1 MSIDF
6 LKIFKNIL
14 RVSTDCVG
22 LFCLREKMK
31 EFAKSFYKSKAW
43 QHTRSEYAASVGG
56 LCEACLRKGLYK
68 AGEIVHHKKELT
80 PDNITDPTV
89 ALSWDNLE
97 LLCRDGFY
105 TGTVL
110 NAKDYLDLT

>member
-1 MSIDF
+1 MATHKKRICRKCREDYV
-6 LKIFKNIL
+6 K
-14 RVSTDCVG
+14 RV
-22 LFCLREKMK
+22 
-31 EFAKSFYKSKAW
+31 
-43 QHTRSEYAASVGG
+43 
-56 LCEACLRKGLYK
+56 CEKGLYK